1 MASQGEEE
9 QPPVPVT
16 EKQKEVAEEKKP
28 VEPIRLPTV
37 EEMRG
42 QDIWNNC
49 LVRSAVSGFMGK
61 KECKTLLIAVFI
73 YEKIMISSSNARGD

>member
-28 VEPIRLPTV
+28 VEPIRLPTP

-49 LVRSAVSGFMGK
+49 FVRSAVSGFMGK
-61 KECKTLLIAVFI
+61 SQVLSYCFI
-73 YEKIMISSSNARGD
+73 YIWKKIGISSANAGGL